1 MPPCGVSTLTKT
13 ALPSHKGIPVT
24 GQLRIEIVVSYSA
37 RMSMLPEI
45 HFNFGQVTFERIYQV
60 FLPLIPGG
68 TLVGGL
74 VLAYPQRVHD
84 AEVTLGLGPYSRV
97 AVLICGIYLVGFILY
112 GFSLMVSGNCAVLLA
127 NIVPRYWPPN
137 RPNEG
142 PSKSWV
148 WRRVATEFL
157 GPSLSPSPSTVPGA
171 PQAYGFDVEW
181 RDLYNI
187 LQDYMLRGVV
197 VLSNEFFLLFT
208 YLQATGWALFY
219 LYWRTAL
226 RGHWSIMVVSI
237 VFILSTAPVYF
248 TANFFYWKYDRL
260 TAWDFT
266 ARLINEIKN
275 RQKSSTPASQI

>member
-1 MPPCGVSTLTKT
+1 MT
-13 ALPSHKGIPVT
+13 
-24 GQLRIEIVVSYSA
+24 
-37 RMSMLPEI
+37 MLPEV
-45 HFNFGQVTFERIYQV
+45 HVNLGQVTFERIYQV

-74 VLAYPQRVHD
+74 VLAYPQRVHE
-84 AEVTLGLGPYSRV
+84 AEVTLGLGRYSRV
-97 AVLICGIYLVGFILY
+97 AVLVCSVYLVGFILY
-112 GFSLMVSGNCAVLLA
+112 GFSLVVSGNCAVFLA
-127 NIVPRYWPPN
+127 NIVPRLWPPN
-137 RPNEG
+137 RANEG

-148 WRRVATEFL
+148 WRCVASEFL

-171 PQAYGFDVEW
+171 TPAYGFDVEW

-226 RGHWSIMVVSI
+226 RGHWSVMVVSI
-237 VFILSTAPVYF
+237 TLILSTAPVTF
-248 TANFFYWKYDRL
+248 TANFFYWNYDRL
-260 TAWDFT
+260 TPWDFT
-266 ARLINEIKN
+266 ARLINEIEIRKT
-275 RQKSSTPASQI
+275 SGGPASDI